1 MDKENMAQ
9 KLRAL
14 RGNRT
19 QKEVAEAVGI
29 SQAALSQYESGLRVP
44 RDEIKVR
51 MADYYKRSVNFI
63 FYA

>member
-1 MDKENMAQ
+1 MAQ